1 MKAIRQSVGC
11 AVTSCLINFVT
22 AICARFIVNIDW
34 NATAIV
40 IGARELSDWTMPQST
55 KQRAHS
61 PLPASQLEQLQ
72 ARNIASRPQEPAISK
87 PLDMCSC

>member
-11 AVTSCLINFVT
+11 AVTSCLLNFVT
-22 AICARFIVNIDW
+22 AICARFIVNI

-40 IGARELSDWTMPQST
+40 IGASVLSDWTMTQST